1 MRGSRGYALVMENK
15 VFRQEEIE
23 AISAALGDTGDGLT
37 GSEIGHILS
46 VCRMADPAPEIT
58 KRHRIHNA
66 LAVDQNSRGN
76 RTGVLA
82 FMRHAM
88 KPERHLG
95 KTERYEAMRANLNR
109 ALAFVGLAFDAAG
122 SLEPMDAVSTIT
134 EAERRADELRAD
146 LTRRGVHPEVLRF
159 CRAELVADN
168 YFHAVLEA
176 MKSVAEKI
184 RQRTGLTDDGNVLI
198 DRALAGD
205 PPLLAINPLAT
216 ESHRSEQKGFA
227 NLVRGTF
234 GMFRNVTAHE
244 ARILWTMNREDAED
258 LLSLASLIHRRLD
271 AAHMPTRP

>member
-1 MRGSRGYALVMENK
+1 MEPK
-15 VFRQEEIE
+15 QFKQEEVE
-23 AISAALGDTGDGLT
+23 AISAALGDTNDGLT
-37 GSEIGHILS
+37 GSEIGHVLAL
-46 VCRMADPAPEIT
+46 CRITDRDPELT

-66 LAVDQNSRGN
+66 LADDQNRRGN

-88 KPERHLG
+88 KPERYLARP
-95 KTERYEAMRANLNR
+95 ERYEPLRANLNR

-122 SLEPMDAVSTIT
+122 RLDAIDAVSTIS
-134 EAERRADELRAD
+134 EAQHRADELRVD
-146 LTRRGVHPEVLRF
+146 LIRRGVHPEVLQF

-176 MKSVAEKI
+176 TKSVADKI
-184 RQRTGLTDDGNVLI
+184 RRQAGLTEDGGALV
-198 DRALAGD
+198 DRALAGN
-205 PPLLAINPLAT
+205 PPLLAINPLLT

-244 ARILWTMNREDAED
+244 ARILWAMPREDAED
-258 LLSLASLIHRRLD
+258 LLSLVSLIHRRLD
-271 AAHMPTRP
+271 AARLPGRP

>member
-1 MRGSRGYALVMENK
+1 
-15 VFRQEEIE
+15 
-23 AISAALGDTGDGLT
+23 
-37 GSEIGHILS
+37 
-46 VCRMADPAPEIT
+46 MADPASQLT

-66 LAVDQNSRGN
+66 LAADQNSRGN

-95 KTERYEAMRANLNR
+95 RAERYELMRANLNR

-122 SLEPMDAVSTIT
+122 TLDAVAAVSTIN
-134 EAERRADELRAD
+134 EAERRANELRDD

-159 CRAELVADN
+159 CRAELLADN

-176 MKSVAEKI
+176 TKSVADRI
-184 RQRTGLTDDGNVLI
+184 RQRTGLTDDGNVLV
-198 DRALAGD
+198 DRALAGE
-205 PPLLAINPLAT
+205 PPLLAINPLTT

-227 NLVRGTF
+227 NLVRGAF

-244 ARILWTMNREDAED
+244 ARILWAMDRADAED

-271 AAHMPTRP
+271 SAHMPVRVR

>member
-1 MRGSRGYALVMENK
+1 MGNK
-15 VFRQEEIE
+15 LFKQEEIE
-23 AISAALGDTGDGLT
+23 AISAALGDTADGLT
-37 GSEIGHILS
+37 GSEIDHILG
-46 VCRMADPAPEIT
+46 VCRMADRDPEMT

-66 LAVDQNSRGN
+66 LAADQNSRGD

-95 KTERYEAMRANLNR
+95 KAERYESMRANLNR

-122 SLEPMDAVSTIT
+122 SLESVDAVSTLS
-134 EAERRADELRAD
+134 EAERRADELRVD

-176 MKSVAEKI
+176 TKSVAEKI
-184 RQRTGLTDDGNVLI
+184 RQRTGLTDDGSALI
-198 DRALAGD
+198 DRAFAGN
-205 PPLLAINPLAT
+205 PPLLAINPLTT

-227 NLVRGTF
+227 NPVRGTF
-234 GMFRNVTAHE
+234 GMFRNVPAHE

-271 AAHMPTRP
+271 AAHLPTRL